1 MIGKS
6 FLKDKRGE
14 EALFNTVIFI
24 VLNTVFF
31 AVLLIFIW
39 RAASGA
45 ILQEQAY
52 SKEIALLLD
61 SAKPEMSIVLD
72 MTKAINMARTN
83 KDISSTT
90 LDSDVLKGIV
100 NINNDKKE
108 VSVSFT
114 KSGNYIFRYF
124 SDYDVTM
131 KTQGVFLMIDVKN
144 KGATN
149 VQK

>member
-1 MIGKS
+1 MIGK
-6 FLKDKRGE
+6 FLRDKRGE
-14 EALFNTVIFI
+14 ELLFNTVIFI

-31 AVLLIFIW
+31 AVLIIFIW
-39 RAASGA
+39 RASSGA

-52 SKEIALLLD
+52 AKEIALLLD
-61 SAKPEMSIVLD
+61 SAKPEMSITLD

-83 KDISSTT
+83 KDIKSTT
-90 LDSDVLKGIV
+90 LDSDVLRGIV

-124 SDYDVTM
+124 SDYNVTM
-131 KTQGVFLMIDVKN
+131 KTQGVFLMIDVKE
-144 KGATN
+144 KGAAN
-149 VQK
+149 AKI